1 MSALPVITRTP
12 ARVVEPAAPPFRLAV
27 EVNPPE
33 RPTTEIRQLA
43 RRWHEVFVTDN
54 VFGTIRMSPYAFAG
68 RLARDLPGVE
78 PTVVVSCRDRSAEAI
93 LSEAVG
99 AVHNGVRSFLVV
111 KGDERSGS
119 TPMATPFDVI
129 ERLAALKDALGVDIE
144 IACPGPATVRAA
156 QRRADLGADRMV
168 LGPFLDPATVFPKV
182 AELVVASPL
191 PWHAMVI
198 PPFSARWVD
207 RMQGIGGVEVS
218 AELSA
223 RLRDDSWDRAE
234 AWATTT
240 AISAAAHAL
249 GAAGAVLMG
258 CSLDTVAGEA
268 LDVLR
273 PAP

>member
-12 ARVVEPAAPPFRLAV
+12 ARVVDHGAPPFRLAV

-33 RPTTEIRQLA
+33 RPSLEIRPLA

-119 TPMATPFDVI
+119 TPMARPFDVI

-144 IACPGPATVRAA
+144 IACPGPATVKAA
-156 QRRADLGADRMV
+156 RRRADLGADRLV
-168 LGPFLDPATVFPKV
+168 LGPFLDASTVSSKV
-182 AELVVASPL
+182 AELVVGSPL

-198 PPFSARWVD
+198 PPFSARWVE
-207 RMQGIGGVEVS
+207 RMEGIGGVS
-218 AELSA
+218 ITPHLTD
-223 RLRDDSWDRAE
+223 RLMGPSWRRDD
-234 AWATTT
+234 AWHEVN
-240 AISAAAHAL
+240 AITSTVHSL
-249 GAAGAVLMG
+249 GGAGAVLMG
-258 CSLDTVAGEA
+258 CSLDTVIAAGPEA
-268 LDVLR
+268 LR
-273 PAP
+273 PT